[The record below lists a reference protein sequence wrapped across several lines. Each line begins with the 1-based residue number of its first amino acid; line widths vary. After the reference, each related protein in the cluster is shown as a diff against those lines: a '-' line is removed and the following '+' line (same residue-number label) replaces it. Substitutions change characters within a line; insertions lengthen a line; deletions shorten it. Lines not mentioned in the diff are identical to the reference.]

1 MGFAW
6 HKLIPRPI
14 EDTLACLDYCCC
26 SGPCTALLCPD
37 ITWDAVYDDQGN
49 FICYGNQPSSAPNAC
64 CVRSIPYFHCFWRWS
79 VEEGRFISFCE
90 ELSIVVYCNC
100 LGNQTLI
107 DDPNGPDRSFDGGPM
122 TMRIFLG
129 AASGS
134 SFGCRRVNGQNYGQK
149 TSCDPNQ
156 STDEFPLRYYNTPL
170 QAAGL
175 TAFGYT
181 RLCNRIITY
190 AVPDRTMIF
199 SGRNKYRYSG
209 FLTPDGS
216 TFNCGIP
223 TIIDNPGASGLSQM
237 EGSLSRQFPSS
248 DDVLGSPLWGARIA
262 TGPGPGEGDDPTC
275 YPTVCFGSG
284 CYGVVEN
291 DGTGHYLPATTI
303 SQGYYSFSCFNPHAI
318 WKGYNETVGLPTC
331 SLYSMVWALYNAAW
345 REYGVPLSGD
355 IYESES
361 DFLGAGGS
369 IASTFTTLRNR
380 LTTLLST
387 DPSGT
392 VGGVSNVQLQLES
405 FEDGLQSF
413 VESFDAGID
422 HRIFTAPQVFLWD
435 RTSYIAANA
444 ANKWKHLYIAGSA
457 NILMDTG
464 CTATGPYPTGWA
476 GFRCVLDEV
485 THDMTWGS
493 THAAQL
499 IGFMGCNNELNS
511 IQKVVM
517 EDLGC
522 AIGGSEEQYTDAF
535 CSLCATNGSPYNM
548 DPEVD
553 CVPHPMNPSLVYTDL
568 LDPYCTCCT

>member
-14 EDTLACLDYCCC
+14 EDTLSCLDYCCC
-26 SGPCTALLCPD
+26 DRVCAESICPE
-37 ITWDAVYDDQGN
+37 INFPIVYDDQGDA
-49 FICYGNQPSSAPNAC
+49 ICYGYQPSIAPDEC
-64 CVRSIPYFHCFWRWS
+64 CAKTVTYISCIWTWDYG
-79 VEEGRFISFCE
+79 EGAWVSSCSPVDIT
-90 ELSIVVYCNC
+90 VYCNC
-100 LGNQTLI
+100 LGNQPVI
-107 DDPNGPDRSFDGGPM
+107 DDPYGPDRSFDGGPM
-122 TMRIFLG
+122 TMRINLG
-129 AASGS
+129 AVSGS

-175 TAFGYT
+175 TSFGYT

-190 AVPDRTMIF
+190 GVPDRTMIF

-216 TFNCGIP
+216 AFSCGIP
-223 TIIDNPGASGLSQM
+223 PIIDNPGASGLSQM

-262 TGPGPGEGDDPTC
+262 TGAGPNEGDDPNC
-275 YPTVCFGSG
+275 FPSACFGSG
-284 CYGVVEN
+284 CYGVVDN
-291 DGTGHYLPATTI
+291 DATGHYLPSTTVG
-303 SQGYYSFSCFNPHAI
+303 QGYFSFSCFNPHAI
-318 WKGYNETVGLPTC
+318 WKGYNDIVGLPTC

-345 REYGVPLSGD
+345 REYGVLGSGE
-355 IYESES
+355 IYTSETE
-361 DFLGAGGS
+361 LLNAGGS

-413 VESFDAGID
+413 AAASID
-422 HRIFTAPQVFLWD
+422 PLLYRVFTAPQVFLWD
-435 RTSYIAANA
+435 RTSYIAASA
-444 ANKWKHLYIAGSA
+444 ANKWKHLYIPGSA

-464 CTATGPYPTGWA
+464 CTSTGWA

-499 IGFMGCNNELNS
+499 IGFMGCNNQLGS
-511 IQKVVM
+511 VQKVVM
-517 EDLGC
+517 QDLGC
-522 AIGGSEEQYTDAF
+522 AIGGSEPFYSDLF
-535 CSLCATNGSPYNM
+535 CTLCATDGAPYNM
-548 DPEVD
+548 GPED
-553 CVPHPMNPSLVYTDL
+553 CVPHPMNPSLVYTDI